1 MQAQPWRV
9 NLTQNAL
16 AQTFCDQAYQNN
28 PAFLAFLQR
37 SGLPFQSE
45 SEFTAPRFWSAATCS
60 VDVWVELHP
69 LTPFATVH
77 LKQELE
83 ALLQRPVDLVR
94 LRERMNPDLRQA
106 ILREGVSASAS
117 MAFTTQVGETEGL
130 MHAPPA
136 LVP

>member
-45 SEFTAPRFWSAATCS
+45 SEFTPEVLERRNLLCAHFVQRIWRLDRVAVESVAGGDSWRDKAAARACRPFLGQWIPRQSDWSY
-60 VDVWVELHP
+60 DQL
-69 LTPFATVH
+69 
-77 LKQELE
+77 
-83 ALLQRPVDLVR
+83 
-94 LRERMNPDLRQA
+94 
-106 ILREGVSASAS
+106 
-117 MAFTTQVGETEGL
+117 
-130 MHAPPA
+130 PA
-136 LVP
+136 CPKP

>member
-45 SEFTAPRFWSAATCS
+45 SEFTPRGSGAP
-60 VDVWVELHP
+60 
-69 LTPFATVH
+69 
-77 LKQELE
+77 Q
-83 ALLQRPVDLVR
+83 
-94 LRERMNPDLRQA
+94 
-106 ILREGVSASAS
+106 
-117 MAFTTQVGETEGL
+117 
-130 MHAPPA
+130 PA
-136 LVP
+136 LWTCGSNSIPSPPSPRCT

>member
-1 MQAQPWRV
+1 
-9 NLTQNAL
+9 
-16 AQTFCDQAYQNN
+16 
-28 PAFLAFLQR
+28 
-37 SGLPFQSE
+37 
-45 SEFTAPRFWSAATCS
+45 

-69 LTPFATVH
+69 LNPFATVH

-94 LRERMNPDLRQA
+94 LCERMNPDLRQA

-117 MAFTTQVGETEGL
+117 MASTTQVGETEGL